1 MTIALVIIF
10 TLALIG
16 IVVCLL
22 AWRCTGKPIDISAKI
37 AAESRERIKTF
48 RRVM

>member
-10 TLALIG
+10 LLALIG
-16 IVVCLL
+16 IIICVL
-22 AWRCTGKPIDISAKI
+22 AWGYTGKPIDISAKI
-37 AAESRERIKTF
+37 AAESRENIKRM

>member
-1 MTIALVIIF
+1 MTIALGIIF
-10 TLALIG
+10 LLALIC
-16 IVVCLL
+16 IVVCVL
-22 AWRCTGKPIDISAKI
+22 AWTYTGKPIDISAKI